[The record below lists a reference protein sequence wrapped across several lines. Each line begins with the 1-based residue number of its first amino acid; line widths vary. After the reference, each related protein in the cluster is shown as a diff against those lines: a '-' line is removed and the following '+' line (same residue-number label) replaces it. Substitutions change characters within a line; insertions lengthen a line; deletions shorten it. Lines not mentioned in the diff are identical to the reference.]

1 GGDEAH
7 LVRHPVLGEL
17 LGVGQ
22 VGHGASVSEGG
33 GIVVPA
39 DLVSAAPG
47 VRGRARP
54 VGSIVRRSGARRLI
68 DVDVNVNEARLR
80 PRSRGQ
86 NGGPGPGA
94 GKEPT
99 RAQCRTRIAAGAERL
114 RRRGAVTEAPLPPVS
129 MRIPPRRTV
138 IAPPRSRRPI
148 RLAPRAWVA
157 AWLLVL
163 LPLYGLGGLA
173 TQLLGP
179 LHVHARVQK
188 AQPAPSTLDRWLVR
202 IDHMVDHVVDHLL
215 EHAHP
220 AGTRHALARPQ
231 DDRAVNDDVRAA
243 AHAHAHARAERHHHD
258 PNHADVFAVAEP
270 ERDDGT
276 GTSGWAWQVVAPGS
290 ASGALPERTDAG
302 RWPSAPADALDS
314 RPPER
319 LERPPRA

>member
-1 GGDEAH
+1 MAA
-7 LVRHPVLGEL
+7 RKTATKPRRRK
-17 LGVGQ
+17 
-22 VGHGASVSEGG
+22 
-33 GIVVPA
+33 VPA
-39 DLVSAAPG
+39 VDLITLWTA
-47 VRGRARP
+47 RAVVHTDTLRWFLHGDP
-54 VGSIVRRSGARRLI
+54 EDRSPL
-68 DVDVNVNEARLR
+68 EA
-80 PRSRGQ
+80 
-86 NGGPGPGA
+86 
-94 GKEPT
+94 
-99 RAQCRTRIAAGAERL
+99 I
-114 RRRGAVTEAPLPPVS
+114 
-129 MRIPPRRTV
+129 
-138 IAPPRSRRPI
+138 
-148 RLAPRAWVA
+148 
-157 AWLLVL
+157 
-163 LPLYGLGGLA
+163 GLGGLA

-270 ERDDGT
+270 ERDDGP